1 MEFKELET
9 ELKIVGAFMA
19 NILIAE
25 IVAKGKVASG
35 NLRDSV
41 EYQIARTENS
51 YQVDLLADRYINNVS
66 DGRKKG
72 YPKSKEDQGFLENL
86 IKWVL
91 IKGKASDDKSA
102 RAAAWAIRE
111 SIFQKGIPATNI
123 IEFAI
128 EQIDRQIDEMVTAAI
143 DKDIKNHF
151 NEMFNKLG

>member
-9 ELKIVGAFMA
+9 ELNIVGAFMA

-72 YPKSKEDQGFLENL
+72 YPNGGDGSFLKALIEWVKIKSIE
-86 IKWVL
+86 
-91 IKGKASDDKSA
+91 SDDKKA
-102 RAAAWAIRE
+102 KAAAWAIRE
-111 SIFQKGIPATNI
+111 AIFKRGIPATNI

-128 EQIDRQIDEMVTAAI
+128 EQIDRQIDEMVTAAL
-143 DKDIKNHF
+143 DRDIKNHF

>member
-9 ELKIVGAFMA
+9 ELNIVGAFMA

-35 NLRDSV
+35 QLRDSV
-41 EYQIARTENS
+41 EYQITRTENS

-72 YPKSKEDQGFLENL
+72 YPNGGDGSFLKALIEWVKIKSIE
-86 IKWVL
+86 
-91 IKGKASDDKSA
+91 SDDKKA
-102 RAAAWAIRE
+102 KAAAWAIRE
-111 SIFQKGIPATNI
+111 AIFKRGIPATNI

-143 DKDIKNHF
+143 DRDIKNHF

>member
-9 ELKIVGAFMA
+9 ELNIVGAFMA

-66 DGRKKG
+66 DGRKAG
-72 YPKSKEDQGFLENL
+72 YPNGGDGSFLKALIEWVKIKSIE
-86 IKWVL
+86 
-91 IKGKASDDKSA
+91 SDDKKA
-102 RAAAWAIRE
+102 KAAAWAIRE
-111 SIFQKGIPATNI
+111 AIFKRGIPATNI

-143 DKDIKNHF
+143 DRDIKNHF

>member
-9 ELKIVGAFMA
+9 ELNRVGAFMA

-35 NLRDSV
+35 QLRDSV
-41 EYQIARTENS
+41 EYVITRTENS

-66 DGRKKG
+66 DGRKAG
-72 YPKSKEDQGFLENL
+72 DPSGGDGSFLKAL
-86 IKWVL
+86 IEWVK
-91 IKGKASDDKSA
+91 IKGLESDDKKVKS
-102 RAAAWAIRE
+102 AAWAIRE
-111 SIFQKGIPATNI
+111 AIFKRGIPATNI

-128 EQIDRQIDEMVTAAI
+128 EQIERQIDEMVTAAL

>member
-9 ELKIVGAFMA
+9 ELNIVGAFMA

-41 EYQIARTENS
+41 EYVIARTENS

-66 DGRKKG
+66 DGRKAG
-72 YPKSKEDQGFLENL
+72 YPNGGDGSFLKALIEWVKIKSIE
-86 IKWVL
+86 
-91 IKGKASDDKSA
+91 SDDKKA
-102 RAAAWAIRE
+102 KAAAWAIRE
-111 SIFQKGIPATNI
+111 AIFKRGIPATNI

-143 DKDIKNHF
+143 DRDIKNHF

>member
-9 ELKIVGAFMA
+9 ELNIVGAFMA

-41 EYQIARTENS
+41 EYQITRTENS

-72 YPKSKEDQGFLENL
+72 YPNGGDGSFLKALIEWVKIKSIE
-86 IKWVL
+86 
-91 IKGKASDDKSA
+91 SDDKKA
-102 RAAAWAIRE
+102 KAAAWAIRE
-111 SIFQKGIPATNI
+111 AIFKRGIPATNI

>member
-9 ELKIVGAFMA
+9 ELNIVGAFMA

-35 NLRDSV
+35 QLRDSV
-41 EYQIARTENS
+41 EYVITRTENS

-66 DGRKKG
+66 DGRKAG
-72 YPKSKEDQGFLENL
+72 YPNGGDGSFLKALIEWVKIKSIE
-86 IKWVL
+86 
-91 IKGKASDDKSA
+91 SDDKKA
-102 RAAAWAIRE
+102 KAAAWAIRE
-111 SIFQKGIPATNI
+111 AIFKRGIPATNI

-143 DKDIKNHF
+143 DRDIKNHF

>member
-9 ELKIVGAFMA
+9 ELNIVGAFMA

-35 NLRDSV
+35 QLRDSV
-41 EYQIARTENS
+41 EYVITRTENS

-72 YPKSKEDQGFLENL
+72 YPNGGDGSFLKALIEWVKIKSIE
-86 IKWVL
+86 
-91 IKGKASDDKSA
+91 SDDKKA
-102 RAAAWAIRE
+102 KAAAWAIRE
-111 SIFQKGIPATNI
+111 AIFKRGIPATNI

>member
-9 ELKIVGAFMA
+9 ELNIVGAFMA

-35 NLRDSV
+35 QLRDSV
-41 EYQIARTENS
+41 EYVITKTENS

-72 YPKSKEDQGFLENL
+72 YPNGGDGSFLKALIEWVKIKSIE
-86 IKWVL
+86 
-91 IKGKASDDKSA
+91 SDDKKA
-102 RAAAWAIRE
+102 KAAAWAIRE

-143 DKDIKNHF
+143 DRDIKNHF

>member
-9 ELKIVGAFMA
+9 ELNIVGAFMA

-41 EYQIARTENS
+41 EYQITRTENS

-72 YPKSKEDQGFLENL
+72 YPSGGDGSFLKALIEWVKIKSIE
-86 IKWVL
+86 
-91 IKGKASDDKSA
+91 SDDKKA
-102 RAAAWAIRE
+102 KAAAWAIRE

-128 EQIDRQIDEMVTAAI
+128 EQIDRQIDEMVTAAL

>member
-9 ELKIVGAFMA
+9 ELNIVGAFMA

-41 EYQIARTENS
+41 EYQITRTENS

-72 YPKSKEDQGFLENL
+72 YPNGGDGSFLKALIEWVKIKSIE
-86 IKWVL
+86 
-91 IKGKASDDKSA
+91 SDDKKA
-102 RAAAWAIRE
+102 KAAAWAIRE

-128 EQIDRQIDEMVTAAI
+128 EQIERQIDEMVTAAL
-143 DKDIKNHF
+143 DRDIKNHF

>member
-1 MEFKELET
+1 MEFKELQT
-9 ELKIVGAFMA
+9 ELEIVGAFMA

-41 EYQIARTENS
+41 EYVISRTENS
-51 YQVDLLADRYINNVS
+51 YKVDLLADRYITNVS
-66 DGRKKG
+66 DGRKAG
-72 YPKSKEDQGFLENL
+72 YPNGGDGSFLKAL
-86 IKWVL
+86 IEWVK
-91 IKGKASDDKSA
+91 IKGLESDDKKVKS
-102 RAAAWAIRE
+102 AAWAIRE

-128 EQIDRQIDEMVTAAI
+128 EQIERQIDEMVTAAL

-151 NEMFNKLG
+151 NKMFEKLG

>member
-9 ELKIVGAFMA
+9 ELNIVGAFMA

-72 YPKSKEDQGFLENL
+72 YPNGGDGSFLKALIEWVKIKSIE
-86 IKWVL
+86 
-91 IKGKASDDKSA
+91 SDDKKA
-102 RAAAWAIRE
+102 KAAAWAIRE
-111 SIFQKGIPATNI
+111 AIFKRGIPATNI

>member
-9 ELKIVGAFMA
+9 ELNIVGAFMA

-35 NLRDSV
+35 QLRDSV
-41 EYQIARTENS
+41 EYQITRTENS

-66 DGRKKG
+66 DGRKAG
-72 YPKSKEDQGFLENL
+72 YPNGGDGSFLKALIEWVKVKSIE
-86 IKWVL
+86 
-91 IKGKASDDKSA
+91 SDDKKA
-102 RAAAWAIRE
+102 KAAAWAIRE
-111 SIFQKGIPATNI
+111 AIFKRGIPATNI

>member
-9 ELKIVGAFMA
+9 ELNIVGAFMA

-41 EYQIARTENS
+41 EYQITRTENS

-72 YPKSKEDQGFLENL
+72 YPNGGDGSFLKALIEWVKIKSIE
-86 IKWVL
+86 
-91 IKGKASDDKSA
+91 SDDKKA
-102 RAAAWAIRE
+102 KAAAWAIRE
-111 SIFQKGIPATNI
+111 AIFKRGIPATNI

-143 DKDIKNHF
+143 DRDIKNHF

>member
-9 ELKIVGAFMA
+9 ELNIVGAFMA

-41 EYQIARTENS
+41 EYVITRTENS

-66 DGRKKG
+66 DGRKAG
-72 YPKSKEDQGFLENL
+72 YPNGGDGSFLKALIEWVKIKSIE
-86 IKWVL
+86 
-91 IKGKASDDKSA
+91 SDDKKA
-102 RAAAWAIRE
+102 KAAAWAIRE
-111 SIFQKGIPATNI
+111 AIFKRGIPATNI

-143 DKDIKNHF
+143 DRDIKNHF